1 MLSSHNH
8 DITQFFR
15 DRYPNEFV
23 TFKLIEYKGN
33 VSVFVFYFEEEKH
46 LGKTWNNVSG
56 NVAGLYQAELTED
69 FDVWNIYMFY
79 LCKSEVSLALK
90 YKIENDRFSS
100 RKIIL
105 DNYDEEISDIGVND
119 IINEH
124 ITNVD
129 IIYDPEETKK
139 ITLSLDT
146 GTDSAIWDLIKDMA
160 LKPGKQSITE
170 SEQILSQIAQNI
182 KNEDQQS

>member
-1 MLSSHNH
+1 
-8 DITQFFR
+8 
-15 DRYPNEFV
+15 
-23 TFKLIEYKGN
+23 
-33 VSVFVFYFEEEKH
+33 
-46 LGKTWNNVSG
+46 
-56 NVAGLYQAELTED
+56 
-69 FDVWNIYMFY
+69 MFY